1 MGRKLRGLVGALKDT
16 ASFAAAAAA
25 TLSPSSAA
33 QMAVLRATPH
43 QPADEPPRL
52 RHIRAILSFGHGS
65 RISAASAA
73 GALADRLRSTRD
85 PAVAIKCLLALHH
98 VLARGAF
105 ILRDQLPIALLRHPT
120 SGRNPLALSA
130 FPLGSSAT
138 SFALASCVR
147 WYGRLLELLISAS
160 LLLAP
165 FYPNP
170 NPDDDRVTALLDRV
184 TALLD
189 RDLIS
194 ELDLLVEIVEEM
206 GRTPEMAAVEGN
218 NLVSEAVRLVE
229 ADRLAAE
236 HEIEI
241 RVRELRERT
250 TSLGFADS
258 VELVCVL
265 RRLEETRHRPWD
277 RKPTI
282 GDWFWAGVRHLAERA
297 EASALREEEEKGR
310 FRRDKVSESA
320 RIGGRVADQS
330 TQPVRFGSS
339 RWFNH

>member
-33 QMAVLRATPH
+33 QIAVLRATPH
-43 QPADEPPRL
+43 QPADEPPRP
-52 RHIRAILSFGHGS
+52 RHIRALLSFGHGS
-65 RISAASAA
+65 RLSAASAV
-73 GALADRLRSTRD
+73 GALTDRLRSTRD
-85 PAVAIKCLLALHH
+85 PAVALKCLLALHH
-98 VLARGAF
+98 VFTRGAF

-130 FPLGSSAT
+130 FPLGSSPA
-138 SFALASCVR
+138 SFALASWVR
-147 WYGRLLELLISAS
+147 WYARLLELLVSAS

-165 FYPNP
+165 FHPNP
-170 NPDDDRVTALLDRV
+170 NPGDDRVTTLLDG
-184 TALLD
+184 
-189 RDLIS
+189 DLIS
-194 ELDLLVEIVEEM
+194 ELDLLVEIVEVM
-206 GRTPEMAAVEGN
+206 SRAPEMAVVEGN
-218 NLVSEAVRLVE
+218 NLVGEAVRLIE
-229 ADRLAAE
+229 ADRIAAE

-241 RVRELRERT
+241 RVREMRERT

-282 GDWFWAGVRHLAERA
+282 GDWFWTGVRHLSEQA
-297 EASALREEEEKGR
+297 EAAALRDEEEEKRR

-320 RIGGRVADQS
+320 RIGGRVADES
-330 TQPVRFGSS
+330 TQLVHFGSR